1 MDLPDP
7 GIETGSPALQAESL
21 PSEPPRKLRS
31 IQQAFIPYVP
41 GVSRGCLGGIVA
53 LGWDCSPMRGQ
64 LAFGCYKLASVGV
77 TRVSGSTVH
86 VSLPAVD
93 YWVCSYDN
101 DRAGA

>member
-41 GVSRGCLGGIVA
+41 GVSWGCLGGIVA

-64 LAFGCYKLASVGV
+64 LAFGCYKLASVGDDKGDWLHC
-77 TRVSGSTVH
+77 TCFSS
-86 VSLPAVD
+86 
-93 YWVCSYDN
+93 CS
-101 DRAGA
+101 RLLGMFL